1 MALVLVRYSINGQN
15 GSGRI
20 INTNNIENIVKLGD
34 IIEPRFKCFLING
47 EAFNFNHLYYN
58 GNFIIVRTMDQIYT
72 LLTKLDSGEIKSER
86 ET

>member
-15 GSGRI
+15 GRGRI
-20 INTNNIENIVKLGD
+20 INTNNIESIVELGD
-34 IIEPRFKCFLING
+34 IIEHRFKCFLING

-58 GNFIIVRTMDQIYT
+58 GNFVSIHTMDQIYT